1 MIERIRIGI
10 DMLDAKRSFNPWER
24 ESWVKILCA
33 TNTVW
38 RSEDMRS
45 ISWQVEK
52 RFDVPFQHEKSWR
65 YIWNLWDIFETWQF
79 NFWKQVKASAHA
91 IVCHLGGDMSDQNYT
106 TAREGLDIG
115 LEKIHHQIAESDPI
129 RNSAILREYDDWLEP
144 MNLMNPELSL
154 RQHESLIKSIRLKL
168 NPLMRIPLMASGS
181 PEDCARLFEIMEKSR
196 ANLVVYM
203 LIDARDLVE
212 ATIIQFPQLKQ
223 TIPALT
229 DEELQLAA

>member
-33 TNTVW
+33 TNTAW

-52 RFDVPFQHEKSWR
+52 RFNVPFQHEKSWR

-144 MNLMNPELSL
+144 MNLTNPELSL

>member
-1 MIERIRIGI
+1 
-10 DMLDAKRSFNPWER
+10 
-24 ESWVKILCA
+24 
-33 TNTVW
+33 
-38 RSEDMRS
+38 
-45 ISWQVEK
+45 
-52 RFDVPFQHEKSWR
+52 
-65 YIWNLWDIFETWQF
+65 
-79 NFWKQVKASAHA
+79 
-91 IVCHLGGDMSDQNYT
+91 MSDQNYT

-129 RNSAILREYDDWLEP
+129 RKSAILREYDDRLEP
-144 MNLMNPELSL
+144 MNLTNPELSL

>member
-33 TNTVW
+33 TNTAW

-52 RFDVPFQHEKSWR
+52 RFNVPFQHEKSWR

>member
-10 DMLDAKRSFNPWER
+10 DMLDVKRSFNPWER

-129 RNSAILREYDDWLEP
+129 RKSAILREYDDRLEP
-144 MNLMNPELSL
+144 MNLTNPELSL

>member
-144 MNLMNPELSL
+144 MNLTNPELSL

>member
-33 TNTVW
+33 TNTAW